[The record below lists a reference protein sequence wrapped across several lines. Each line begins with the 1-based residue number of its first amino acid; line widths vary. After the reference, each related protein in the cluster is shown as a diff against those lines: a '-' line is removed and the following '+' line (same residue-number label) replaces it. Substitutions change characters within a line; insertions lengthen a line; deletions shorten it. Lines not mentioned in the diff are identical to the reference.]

1 MNVQSVISNLR
12 CAKNPLAAPGRSSET
27 ILRAELDL
35 PRRGTD
41 IRDLSKVAVGYSVV
55 RIAIARDVED
65 VEEIRTKTD
74 RLGLG
79 NMEVFECREI
89 HLPVT
94 RCALTPNGRG
104 AKGKRCSGA
113 ISAGA
118 IVAAG

>member
-65 VEEIRTKTD
+65 VER
-74 RLGLG
+74 R
-79 NMEVFECREI
+79 
-89 HLPVT
+89 P
-94 RCALTPNGRG
+94 
-104 AKGKRCSGA
+104 GKRN
-113 ISAGA
+113 AGNA
-118 IVAAG
+118 VVDLELDALIFFSH